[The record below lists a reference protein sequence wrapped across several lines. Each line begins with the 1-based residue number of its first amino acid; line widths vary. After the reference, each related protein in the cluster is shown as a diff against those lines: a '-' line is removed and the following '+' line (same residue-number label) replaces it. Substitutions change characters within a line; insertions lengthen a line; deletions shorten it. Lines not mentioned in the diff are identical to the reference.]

1 MKRTSKAG
9 KKRVFGHRHC
19 VVKGCGVEFEATAP
33 NRWRCDEHK
42 STKFVAAKSDTDAE
56 ILLRLALSDVVT
68 KQQQRALVSLVAE
81 YLADTATEVS

>member
-1 MKRTSKAG
+1 MKKPKYSK
-9 KKRVFGHRHC
+9 RRC
-19 VVKGCGVEFEATAP
+19 VAKNCGCLYDPSAP
-33 NRWRCDEHK
+33 NQKYCNAHK